1 MVQQGRYYLILNQ
14 YCAQSTMD
22 IKGSSHLSLP
32 PPWAP
37 SCTEAGLKWGG
48 VSQGTGSVQGDKLHA
63 ALPLAE
69 PSHDMS
75 LHVAIMAT
83 SQGGKAS

>member
-1 MVQQGRYYLILNQ
+1 M
-14 YCAQSTMD
+14 
-22 IKGSSHLSLP
+22 
-32 PPWAP
+32 
-37 SCTEAGLKWGG
+37 GG

-69 PSHDMS
+69 PSLDMS

-83 SQGGKAS
+83 SQGGKASWRRQAQLSLLQSRVMQIRR